1 MLQQHEAKA
10 ELTSLQEIEVSKI
23 FANRANPRMHFPP
36 EELDRLSESIAHHGI
51 LVPVVV
57 TPENGK
63 YVLLDGERRWR
74 CARELGL
81 KKIPAVISTMGT
93 EEQNLV
99 QMFNIH
105 LVREAWQ
112 DMPTAWA
119 LEKVI
124 AETGVQ
130 SDQELSEL
138 TGLSVERIKRLRH
151 ALELPKTYQRYI
163 DTGKIPLNF
172 FWELKRNVIDPLAR
186 LRPKIWQDYGE
197 KGVLK
202 AFVGKR
208 LNEVITDTVSLRKV
222 RPIITF
228 AADEVTD
235 PNDTSVLDKKIRD
248 LLDDESMTVEEAYE
262 DTVQV
267 VVEADKLERRTDNMV
282 LSFQRLLGKAHNA
295 DERKRIKTIGR
306 SLMDRIKQLLS

>member
-10 ELTSLQEIEVSKI
+10 ELTGLQNIEVSKI
-23 FANRANPRMHFPP
+23 IANRANPRMHFPE
-36 EELDRLSESIAHHGI
+36 EELDRLSESIAQHGI

-57 TPENGK
+57 AREGNK

-74 CARELGL
+74 CAQALGL
-81 KKIPAVISTMGT
+81 KEIPAVISTMGT
-93 EEQNLV
+93 QEQNLV

-105 LVREAWQ
+105 LVREPWQ

-124 AETGVQ
+124 AETGIQ
-130 SDQELSEL
+130 TDEELSEL

-151 ALELPKTYQRYI
+151 ALELPKVYQRYI

-186 LRPKIWQDYGE
+186 LRPNIWKDYGE

-202 AFVGKR
+202 AFVAKR
-208 LNEVITDTVSLRKV
+208 LNSVITDSVSLRKV

-228 AADEVTD
+228 AADEVSN
-235 PNDTSVLDKKIRD
+235 PNDASVLDKTIRD
-248 LLDDESMTVEEAYE
+248 LLEDEAMTIDDAYE

-282 LSFQRLLGKAHNA
+282 KSFERLLGKAHNA
-295 DERKRIKTIGR
+295 QETSRIKKIGR
-306 SLMDRIKQLLS
+306 SLLDRIKTLIS